1 MPEIDP
7 LSLVGLIG
15 LGGMVALVRPVDRAR
30 PGARIRALGIVGLGG
45 FIGIL
50 VPPVGAMGAAG
61 ALGLWNHQNR
71 KLAFW
76 GAMGWAWVLGAAAL
90 VQWYWG

>member
-1 MPEIDP
+1 MEEIHP
-7 LSLVGLIG
+7 LSIVGLIG
-15 LGGMVALVRPVDRAR
+15 LGGIVAMIRPVEKAR
-30 PGARIRALGIVGLGG
+30 EGGFIRALGLIGLGG
-45 FIGIL
+45 FIGIW

-76 GAMGWAWVLGAAAL
+76 GALGWAWVLGLAAL
-90 VQWYWG
+90 AHWYFG